1 MFCGISV
8 SRYGPRFGF
17 DFEGREDYRA
27 QVRKLLNDEVLPR
40 HLRFL
45 ETLLADSATGWL
57 ANTEKPSIAD
67 FVFVPRLQWLVSG
80 ANDGI
85 DGDLLARFPRV
96 AGLIEKLMGLPE
108 VVAFYANKR
117 RHVTLM

>member
-17 DFEGREDYRA
+17 EFEGREDYRA

-57 ANTEKPSIAD
+57 ANTEMPSIAD

-85 DGDLLARFPRV
+85 DGDLLTKFPRV
-96 AGLIEKLMGLPE
+96 AGLVEKLMGLKE
-108 VVAFYANKR
+108 VVAYYASKGK
-117 RHVTLM
+117 